1 MAAVCHDRQVNYGGD
16 FAFDR
21 AEFDQLVGSL
31 RAELHVHCYRL
42 LGSVHDADDALQEAM
57 LRAWRSRTNLTDP
70 QKFRPWLYKIATNRC
85 LTMLEQR
92 GRRELPMDSAPNELA
107 AERLWLEPFPGL
119 GAGEPGPEARYTARE
134 AVELAFVAM
143 IQQLPGLQRGV
154 LILRDVLG
162 FTAHETAELLDVTVA
177 SANSALQRAR
187 ARAER
192 DASTPSQDPG
202 DPQTRHLAQRYAAA
216 WEAADVDGIV
226 ELLAA
231 DARYAMPPLPGW
243 YAGQAAIRD
252 FLVTEPLRW
261 RWRFLPTVANGQPAF
276 GTYSWDAESRVF
288 TAMALDVLVVR
299 DGAITDVVSFLDPT
313 LFPRFDLPC
322 TVSD

>member
-1 MAAVCHDRQVNYGGD
+1 MGD
-16 FAFDR
+16 SAFDR

-57 LRAWRSRTNLTDP
+57 LRAWRSRANLTDP

-92 GRRELPMDSAPNELA
+92 GRRELPMDSAPNEPA
-107 AERLWLEPFPGL
+107 AERIWLDPFPGL

-187 ARAER
+187 AHAEQN
-192 DASTPSQDPG
+192 ASTPSQDPG
-202 DPQTRHLAQRYAAA
+202 DPRTRHLAQRYAAA
-216 WEAADVDGIV
+216 WEAADVDGII

-231 DARYAMPPLPGW
+231 DARYAMPPLPQW

-252 FLVTEPLRW
+252 FLVAQPLRW

-276 GTYSWDAESRVF
+276 GTYSWDTESHVF

-313 LFPRFDLPC
+313 LFPRFALPS

>member
-1 MAAVCHDRQVNYGGD
+1 MGD
-16 FAFDR
+16 SAFDR

-31 RAELHVHCYRL
+31 RPELHVHCYRL

-57 LRAWRSRTNLTDP
+57 LRAWRSRANLTDP
-70 QKFRPWLYKIATNRC
+70 RKFRPWLYKIATNRC

-92 GRRELPMDSAPNELA
+92 GRRELPMDSAPNAPA
-107 AERLWLEPFPGL
+107 AERIWLDPFPGL

-143 IQQLPGLQRGV
+143 IQQLPELQRGV

-192 DASTPSQDPG
+192 DPSTPSQDPD
-202 DPQTRHLAQRYAAA
+202 DPRTRHLAQRYAAA

-231 DARYAMPPLPGW
+231 DARYAMPPLPEW

-252 FLVTEPLRW
+252 FLVSAPMRW

-276 GTYSWDAESRVF
+276 GTYSWDAENRVF

-313 LFPRFDLPC
+313 LFPRFDLPG